1 MGLRSLGET
10 INVYNKFPTS
20 LQAHAQGATYRAV
33 VAGLLPV
40 PFAQVAVGLVAFVV
54 VVVAFVAA
62 MLLLVFALNFVVT
75 LSSKDRFRPYC

>member
-54 VVVAFVAA
+54 VVAFVAA
-62 MLLLVFALNFVVT
+62 LLLLVFALNSVVT
-75 LSSKDRFRPYC
+75 LSSKDRFRPYY

>member
-33 VAGLLPV
+33 VAGLLSV
-40 PFAQVAVGLVAFVV
+40 PFVQVAVGLVAFVV
-54 VVVAFVAA
+54 VVAFVAA
-62 MLLLVFALNFVVT
+62 LLLLVFALNFVVT

>member
-40 PFAQVAVGLVAFVV
+40 PFGQVAVGLVAFVV
-54 VVVAFVAA
+54 VVAFVAA
-62 MLLLVFALNFVVT
+62 LLLLVFALNFVVT
-75 LSSKDRFRPYC
+75 LSSKDRFRLYC

>member
-1 MGLRSLGET
+1 MGLRSLRET

-40 PFAQVAVGLVAFVV
+40 PLAQVAVGLVAFV

>member
-1 MGLRSLGET
+1 MGLRSLRET

-54 VVVAFVAA
+54 VVAFVAA
-62 MLLLVFALNFVVT
+62 LLLLVFALNFVVT
-75 LSSKDRFRPYC
+75 LSSKDRFRLYC

>member
-1 MGLRSLGET
+1 MST
-10 INVYNKFPTS
+10 INSPTS

-33 VAGLLPV
+33 VAGLLSV
-40 PFAQVAVGLVAFVV
+40 PFAQVAVGLVAFV

>member
-33 VAGLLPV
+33 VAGLLAV
-40 PFAQVAVGLVAFVV
+40 PFAQVAVGLVAF

>member
-1 MGLRSLGET
+1 MGLRSLRET

-33 VAGLLPV
+33 VAGLLSV

-54 VVVAFVAA
+54 VVAFVAA
-62 MLLLVFALNFVVT
+62 LLLLVFALNFVVT
-75 LSSKDRFRPYC
+75 LSSKDRFRLYC

>member
-33 VAGLLPV
+33 VAGLLSV

-54 VVVAFVAA
+54 VVAFVAA
-62 MLLLVFALNFVVT
+62 LLLLVFALNFVVT

>member
-1 MGLRSLGET
+1 MGLRSLRET

-54 VVVAFVAA
+54 VVAFVAA
-62 MLLLVFALNFVVT
+62 LLLLVFALNFVVT

>member
-10 INVYNKFPTS
+10 INVYNEFPTS

-33 VAGLLPV
+33 VAGLLSV

-54 VVVAFVAA
+54 VVAFVAA
-62 MLLLVFALNFVVT
+62 LLLLVFALNFVVT
-75 LSSKDRFRPYC
+75 LSSKDRFRLYC

>member
-54 VVVAFVAA
+54 VVAFVAA

-75 LSSKDRFRPYC
+75 LSSKDRFRLYC

>member
-54 VVVAFVAA
+54 VVAFVAA
-62 MLLLVFALNFVVT
+62 LLLPVFALNFVVT

>member
-1 MGLRSLGET
+1 MGLRSLRET

-20 LQAHAQGATYRAV
+20 LQSHAQGATYRAV
-33 VAGLLPV
+33 VAGLLLV

-54 VVVAFVAA
+54 VVAFVAA
-62 MLLLVFALNFVVT
+62 LLLLVFALNFVVT

>member
-54 VVVAFVAA
+54 VAFVAA
-62 MLLLVFALNFVVT
+62 LLLLVFALNFVVT

>member
-1 MGLRSLGET
+1 MGLRSLRET

-33 VAGLLPV
+33 VAGLLSV
-40 PFAQVAVGLVAFVV
+40 PFAQVAVGLVAFV

-75 LSSKDRFRPYC
+75 LSSKDRFRLYC

>member
-33 VAGLLPV
+33 VAGLLSV

-54 VVVAFVAA
+54 VVAFVAA
-62 MLLLVFALNFVVT
+62 LLLLVFALNSVVT

>member
-33 VAGLLPV
+33 VAGLLSV
-40 PFAQVAVGLVAFVV
+40 PFAQVAVGLVAFV

>member
-33 VAGLLPV
+33 VAGLLSV
-40 PFAQVAVGLVAFVV
+40 PFVQVAVGLVAFV

>member
-54 VVVAFVAA
+54 VVAFVAA

>member
-40 PFAQVAVGLVAFVV
+40 PFVQVAVGLVAFV

>member
-1 MGLRSLGET
+1 MGLRSLRET

-54 VVVAFVAA
+54 VVAFVAA

-75 LSSKDRFRPYC
+75 LSSMDRFRLYC

>member
-1 MGLRSLGET
+1 MGLRSLRET

-33 VAGLLPV
+33 VAGLLLV

-54 VVVAFVAA
+54 VVAFVAA
-62 MLLLVFALNFVVT
+62 LLLLVFALNFVVT
-75 LSSKDRFRPYC
+75 LSSKDRFRLYC

>member
-33 VAGLLPV
+33 VAGLLLV

-54 VVVAFVAA
+54 VVAFVAA
-62 MLLLVFALNFVVT
+62 LLLLVFALNFVVT

>member
-1 MGLRSLGET
+1 MGLRSLRET

-33 VAGLLPV
+33 VAGLLSV
-40 PFAQVAVGLVAFVV
+40 PFAQVAVGLVAFV

>member
-1 MGLRSLGET
+1 MGLRSLRET

-33 VAGLLPV
+33 VAGLLSV

-54 VVVAFVAA
+54 VVAFVDAL
-62 MLLLVFALNFVVT
+62 LLLVFALNFVVT
-75 LSSKDRFRPYC
+75 LSSKDRFRLYC

>member
-1 MGLRSLGET
+1 MGLRSLRET

-40 PFAQVAVGLVAFVV
+40 PFAQVAVGSVAFV

-62 MLLLVFALNFVVT
+62 LLLLVFALNFVVT

>member
-1 MGLRSLGET
+1 MGLRSLRET

-33 VAGLLPV
+33 VAGLLLV

-54 VVVAFVAA
+54 VVAFVAA
-62 MLLLVFALNFVVT
+62 LLLLVFALNFVVT

>member
-40 PFAQVAVGLVAFVV
+40 PFAHVAVGLVAFVV
-54 VVVAFVAA
+54 VVAFVAA
-62 MLLLVFALNFVVT
+62 LLLLVFALNFVVT
-75 LSSKDRFRPYC
+75 LSSKDRFRLYC

>member
-33 VAGLLPV
+33 VAGLLSV

-54 VVVAFVAA
+54 VVAFVDAL
-62 MLLLVFALNFVVT
+62 LLLVFALNFVVT
-75 LSSKDRFRPYC
+75 LSSKDRFRLYC

>member
-33 VAGLLPV
+33 VAGLLSV

-54 VVVAFVAA
+54 VVAFVAA
-62 MLLLVFALNFVVT
+62 LLLLVFALNFVVT
-75 LSSKDRFRPYC
+75 LSSKDRFRLYC

>member
-1 MGLRSLGET
+1 MGLRSLRET

-54 VVVAFVAA
+54 VVAFVAA

-75 LSSKDRFRPYC
+75 LSSKGIFRPYC

>member
-1 MGLRSLGET
+1 MGLRSLRET

-54 VVVAFVAA
+54 VVAFVAA

>member
-1 MGLRSLGET
+1 MGLRSLRET

-54 VVVAFVAA
+54 VVAFVAA

-75 LSSKDRFRPYC
+75 LSSKDRFRLYC

>member
-20 LQAHAQGATYRAV
+20 LQAHALGATYRAV

-40 PFAQVAVGLVAFVV
+40 PFAQVAVGLVAFV

>member
-20 LQAHAQGATYRAV
+20 LQAHAQEATYRAV
-33 VAGLLPV
+33 VAGLLSV
-40 PFAQVAVGLVAFVV
+40 PFAQVAVGLVAFV

>member
-1 MGLRSLGET
+1 MGLRSLRET
-10 INVYNKFPTS
+10 INVSNKFPTS

-54 VVVAFVAA
+54 VVAFVAA
-62 MLLLVFALNFVVT
+62 LLLLVFALNFVVT
-75 LSSKDRFRPYC
+75 LSSKDRFRLYC

>member
-1 MGLRSLGET
+1 MGLRSLRET

-33 VAGLLPV
+33 VAGLLSV

-54 VVVAFVAA
+54 VVAFVASL
-62 MLLLVFALNFVVT
+62 LLLVFALNFVVT

>member
-1 MGLRSLGET
+1 MGLRSLRET

-33 VAGLLPV
+33 VAGLLSV

-54 VVVAFVAA
+54 VVAFVAA
-62 MLLLVFALNFVVT
+62 LLLLVFALNFVVT